1 MWQLPPPWWYLA
13 RWLLARSNQKER
25 RLSTRLHSSAESI
38 MPLPLDPAF
47 PADHSV
53 IDEFNRHEEK
63 RDYWYG
69 RARECQAE
77 GTVANADASRTTARE
92 YRNRLD
98 KDNGRLSDAYRK
110 AHSSDIY
117 RALAGN

>member
-1 MWQLPPPWWYLA
+1 
-13 RWLLARSNQKER
+13 
-25 RLSTRLHSSAESI
+25 
-38 MPLPLDPAF
+38 MPIPLDPAF

-69 RARECQAE
+69 RARAIEEKA
-77 GTVANADASRTTARE
+77 GGSTADSSRTTARE

-98 KDNGRLSDAYRK
+98 SDDRRLSDAYRK
-110 AHSSDIY
+110 AYASDIH
-117 RALAGN
+117 RVLAGN